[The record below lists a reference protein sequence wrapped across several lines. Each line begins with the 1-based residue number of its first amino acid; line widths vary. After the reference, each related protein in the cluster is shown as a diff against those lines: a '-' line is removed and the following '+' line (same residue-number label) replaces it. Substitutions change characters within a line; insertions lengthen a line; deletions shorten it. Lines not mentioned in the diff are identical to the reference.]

1 MIIIQSIKLIK
12 GDCLEKMKYID
23 NKSIQLILTDIPYGE
38 VSKNGEER
46 AKYSGQLRKI
56 DKGKADELNFDL
68 HIFLEECYRITKGS
82 IYIFCG
88 IEQLSTVFS
97 YFKSKKDCMV
107 RQCAWKKTN
116 PAPSNGQHM
125 WLSSMENCIF
135 VKKRK
140 TIFNENCKSS
150 VFEFPI
156 GRSKVHPTEK
166 PLALFEKLVLA
177 SSSENDL
184 VLDMCM
190 GSATTG
196 IACLNTKRNFIG
208 IELDDNYFE
217 ISVNRINTYIKDNN
231 LQDVN
236 VEINS

>member
-1 MIIIQSIKLIK
+1 MKLIK
-12 GDCLEKMKYID
+12 GDCMEVMKSMD
-23 NKSIQLILTDIPYGE
+23 NDSVQLILTDIPYGE

-46 AKYSGQLRKI
+46 AKYNEQLRKI

-68 HIFLEECYRITKGS
+68 HKFLEECHRISKGS

-135 VKKRK
+135 IKKRK
-140 TIFNENCKSS
+140 TVFNENCKSS

-166 PLALFEKLVLA
+166 PLSLFEKLVLA
-177 SSSENDL
+177 SSNEGDL
-184 VLDMCM
+184 VFDPCM

-196 IACLNTKRNFIG
+196 IVCLHTNRNFIG
-208 IELDDNYFE
+208 IELDSGYFE
-217 ISVNRINTYIKDNN
+217 TCNNRINTYIKDNN
-231 LQDVN
+231 VQDIHI
-236 VEINS
+236 EIA

>member
-1 MIIIQSIKLIK
+1 MNNIKLIND
-12 GDCLEKMKYID
+12 DCIKVMKSMQD
-23 NKSIQLILTDIPYGE
+23 NSVQLILTDIPYGE
-38 VSKNGEER
+38 VSKNGEDR

-68 HIFLEECYRITKGS
+68 IEFLEQCHRISKGS

-97 YFKSKKDCMV
+97 YFKGKKDCMV

-125 WLSSMENCIF
+125 WLSSMENCVF

-150 VFEFPI
+150 VFEFPT

-166 PLALFEKLVLA
+166 PLDLFKKLVLA
-177 SSSENDL
+177 SSNEGDL
-184 VLDMCM
+184 VFDPCM

-196 IACLNTKRNFIG
+196 IACLDSQRDFIG
-208 IELDDNYFE
+208 IELDSTYFE
-217 ISVNRINTYIKDNN
+217 TCKNRVNTYINEQNMKDINI
-231 LQDVN
+231 
-236 VEINS
+236 EIA

>member
-1 MIIIQSIKLIK
+1 MNKLKLIK
-12 GDCLEKMKYID
+12 GDCLEQMKNMD
-23 NKSIQLILTDIPYGE
+23 SDSVQLIIADIPYGE

-46 AKYSGQLRKI
+46 AKYEGQLRKI

-68 HIFLEECYRITKGS
+68 NTFLEECHRISKGS

-88 IEQLSTVFS
+88 IEQVSSVFA
-97 YFKSKKDCMV
+97 YFKSKKDCMT

-135 VKKRK
+135 IKKRK
-140 TIFNENCKSS
+140 TIFNESCKSS
-150 VFEFPI
+150 VFEFPT

-166 PLALFEKLVLA
+166 PLSLFEKLVLA
-177 SSSENDL
+177 SSNEGD
-184 VLDMCM
+184 VVFDPCM

-196 IACLNTKRNFIG
+196 IACLKANREFIG
-208 IELDDNYFE
+208 IELDDTYFGTCK
-217 ISVNRINTYIKDNN
+217 NRVNTYINDNSI
-231 LQDVN
+231 QDI
-236 VEINS
+236 EIEVME

>member
-1 MIIIQSIKLIK
+1 
-12 GDCLEKMKYID
+12 MKD
-23 NKSIQLILTDIPYGE
+23 MESNSVQLILTDIPYGE

-56 DKGKADELNFDL
+56 DKGLADELNFNL
-68 HIFLEECYRITKGS
+68 ESFLEECHRITKGS

-88 IEQLSTVFS
+88 IEQVSTVFS
-97 YFKSKKDCMV
+97 YFKTKKDCMV

-140 TIFNENCKSS
+140 TVFNESCKSS
-150 VFEFPI
+150 VFEFPT

-166 PLALFEKLVLA
+166 PLSLFTKLLLA
-177 SSSENDL
+177 SSNEGDI
-184 VLDMCM
+184 VFDPCM
-190 GSATTG
+190 GSGTTG
-196 IACLNTKRNFIG
+196 VACIENNRKFIG
-208 IELDDNYFE
+208 IELDNTYYE
-217 ISVNRINTYIKDNN
+217 VAKNRIENTYAQTI
-231 LQDVN
+231 
-236 VEINS
+236 